1 MASVVT
7 SPTTPLTVPRANNLS
22 QKRPLRTSQTSPLST
37 NSSTGSSSNNN
48 SASKRPRGGSSSDTS
63 NELPSAIDSIKEEL
77 TAADNDR
84 QGAMYACSPSIVPPA
99 FATQFNQNP
108 FNFDNANSATAGASN
123 DQEDQGP
130 RSQVASANH
139 IVPASTTNQA
149 FANANQLIE
158 QAEEFSLSP
167 QNLVDPNHKA
177 GNTMAFI
184 SYWTVK

>member
-1 MASVVT
+1 
-7 SPTTPLTVPRANNLS
+7 
-22 QKRPLRTSQTSPLST
+22 
-37 NSSTGSSSNNN
+37 
-48 SASKRPRGGSSSDTS
+48 
-63 NELPSAIDSIKEEL
+63 
-77 TAADNDR
+77 
-84 QGAMYACSPSIVPPA
+84 MYACSPSIVPPA

-130 RSQVASANH
+130 SSQVASANH

-177 GNTMAFI
+177 GKYTGAHIIFD
-184 SYWTVK
+184 SKVVKSLQRPCNFAVFFTFFGANFERF